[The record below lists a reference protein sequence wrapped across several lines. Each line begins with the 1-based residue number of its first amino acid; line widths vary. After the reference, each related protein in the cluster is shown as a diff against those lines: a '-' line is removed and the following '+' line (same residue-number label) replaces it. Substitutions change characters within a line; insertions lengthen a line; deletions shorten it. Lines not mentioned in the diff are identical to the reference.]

1 MLHTVWKASKYGV
14 FSGWYFSVFGLNQE
28 IYEVNSVINPN
39 GEKYGPE
46 KTPYLDT
53 LFSKWLTEK
62 PSIPPEFF
70 LQLTYLKFEG
80 KWK

>member
-1 MLHTVWKASKYGV
+1 MWKASKYGV
-14 FSGWYFSVFGLNQE
+14 FSGWYFPVFGLNKE